1 MKFDNLVN
9 DLIEIKDIISSVS
22 MNTLINHLA
31 GIGTFISSIIAL
43 IALRELI
50 KQRRA
55 MYQPSLFLNEFTL
68 SVKGNPLAESKNFF
82 YFKTHNLHEAENKK
96 DKTKHSISSQV
107 FMENLGYGIANQVNY
122 KWDFDYK
129 RALKILCKLDDEFSF
144 EIRNNEKSILLTR
157 NNKFYG
163 TYDFERI
170 SKESKIDFI
179 KPENLQLNKKP
190 LSIPML
196 ITSIHMDYVLIK
208 NKMTTEICNKFN
220 YEKYEN
226 FPKPKLLITY
236 KDIAG
241 KKYNNKY
248 EFNLSCGNSFLQ
260 TSDFEID
267 TTKDYAFLTF
277 RAN

>member
-1 MKFDNLVN
+1 MKLDNLIN
-9 DLIEIKDIISSVS
+9 DLIKIGDIISGISV
-22 MNTLINHLA
+22 NTLINNLA

-55 MYQPSLFLNEFTL
+55 MYQPSLFLNEFAL
-68 SVKGNPLAESKNFF
+68 SVKGNPLADSKSFF
-82 YFKTHNLHEAENKK
+82 YFKTHNLHEPENKK
-96 DKTKHSISSQV
+96 DETKHSISSQV
-107 FMENLGYGIANQVNY
+107 FMENIGYGIANQVSY

-129 RALKILCKLDDEFSF
+129 KALKILCKLDNEFDF
-144 EIRNNEKSILLTR
+144 EIRKNDQSILLTR
-157 NNKFYG
+157 NSQFYG
-163 TYDFERI
+163 SYDFQKI

-190 LSIPML
+190 FSIPML

-208 NKMTTEICNKFN
+208 NKMTTDICNKFE
-220 YEKYEN
+220 YEEYDN
-226 FPKPKLLITY
+226 FPKPKLSITY
-236 KDIAG
+236 KDITD

-248 EFNLSCGNSFLQ
+248 EFDLSCGNSFLQ
-260 TSDFEID
+260 TNDFKID

-277 RAN
+277 KAN